1 MRRSLISRGR
11 ARPRQDPMCRSPSSL
26 ILLNY
31 IVWLKAILLIYV
43 VGRVVDVGS
52 MGPCRREG
60 PASCVRVVFR
70 HTLLFSTYSTTC
82 GACGKCLRSLRLP
95 GPESALLIFQ
105 RLAGK
110 PCMICYKLL

>member
-52 MGPCRREG
+52 MGPCR
-60 PASCVRVVFR
+60 
-70 HTLLFSTYSTTC
+70 
-82 GACGKCLRSLRLP
+82 
-95 GPESALLIFQ
+95 
-105 RLAGK
+105 
-110 PCMICYKLL
+110 